1 MDGLP
6 DTGTEGVATFTVQ
19 PAHTTT
25 VFGEQTNPPGQAAAT
40 DADAGETREV
50 VGSAQILARFEFL
63 ARESVRG
70 QLPPGTGLVGE
81 QGTVTHHKPAAVG
94 TELRVET
101 VLAAVTDATVVF
113 DGRAT
118 DPAGAVVG
126 EGTVRTRVVDRERFC
141 SRVDD
146 GPG

>member
-1 MDGLP
+1 MDNLP

-25 VFGEQTNPPGQAAAT
+25 VFGEQTTPPGRAAAT
-40 DADAGETREV
+40 DADPGETREV
-50 VGSAQILARFEFL
+50 VGSAQILARLEFL

-81 QGTVTHHKPAAVG
+81 HGTVTHRRPASVG
-94 TELRVET
+94 TEIRVET
-101 VLAAVTDATVVF
+101 VLTAAADATLVF
-113 DGRAT
+113 DGRAVNPT
-118 DPAGAVVG
+118 DAVVG
-126 EGTVRTRVVDRERFC
+126 EGTVRTRVVDRERFHN
-141 SRVDD
+141 RVDD

>member
-1 MDGLP
+1 MDELP
-6 DTGTEGVATFTVQ
+6 DTGTEGVRTFTVRS
-19 PAHTTT
+19 AHTTT
-25 VFGEQTNPPGQAAAT
+25 VFGEQTNPPGRAAAT
-40 DADAGETREV
+40 DADPSETRKV

-81 QGTVTHHKPAAVG
+81 QGTVTHRRPASVG

-101 VLAAVTDATVVF
+101 TLTTATDATLVF

-118 DPAGAVVG
+118 NPADAVVG
-126 EGTVRTRVVDRERFC
+126 KGTVRTRVVDRERFC
-141 SRVDD
+141 GQVDD
-146 GPG
+146 SV